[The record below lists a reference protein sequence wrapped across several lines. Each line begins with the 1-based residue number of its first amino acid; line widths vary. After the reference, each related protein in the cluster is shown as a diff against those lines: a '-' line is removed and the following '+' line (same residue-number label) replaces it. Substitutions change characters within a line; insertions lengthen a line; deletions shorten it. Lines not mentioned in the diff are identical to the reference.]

1 MIKSR
6 NISIKEVKTMKKIA
20 IDAMGGDHAPK
31 EIVEGVML
39 AAKEWEDVSY
49 VLYGDEKKIRE
60 YLTDETRITI
70 VHTDE
75 KIDSDDEPVKAIRT
89 KKQASM
95 VLAAQS
101 VKNNETDALFSAGN
115 TGALL
120 AAGLFIIGRIKGID
134 RPGLM
139 PTLPVLTDP
148 QKSFVFMD
156 VGANAE
162 CKVKNLVQFATLGSY
177 YAKFVLGVQNPKVAL
192 LNNGAEATKG
202 NELTKQAY
210 VELSQDS
217 TINFVG
223 NIEARELLHGGADV
237 VVTDGFTGNAVL
249 KAVEGTAM
257 SMVSL
262 IKQAIKGGNAKT
274 KLGGLLVKDALSG
287 IKDVLDYS
295 KLGGAVLFGLKSPV
309 VKTHG
314 SADRVAVYHTI
325 KQIRTML
332 QSGVIPDLVTY
343 FEKTEMNEQKEEQ

>member
-1 MIKSR
+1 
-6 NISIKEVKTMKKIA
+6 MKKIA

-39 AAKEWEDVSY
+39 AAKEWQDVSY
-49 VLYGDEKKIRE
+49 VLYGDETKIRE
-60 YLTDETRITI
+60 YLTDDTRVSI

-89 KKQASM
+89 KKHASM

-101 VKNNETDALFSAGN
+101 VKDKETDALFSAGN

-120 AAGLFIIGRIKGID
+120 AAGLFVIGRIKGID

-139 PTLPVLTDP
+139 PTLPVLTNP
-148 QKSFVFMD
+148 EKSFVFMD

-162 CKVKNLVQFATLGSY
+162 CKVKNLTQFATLGSY
-177 YAKFVLGVQNPKVAL
+177 YAKFVLGIENPKVAL

-202 NELTKQAY
+202 NELTKQTYEA
-210 VELSQDS
+210 LQQDN
-217 TINFVG
+217 TIHFIG
-223 NIEARELLHGGADV
+223 NIESRDLLYGGADV

-262 IKQAIKGGNAKT
+262 IKQTIKQGNVKT
-274 KLGGLLVKDALSG
+274 KVGGLLIKDALSG

-314 SADRVAVYHTI
+314 SADRIAVYHTI

-332 QSGVIPDLVTY
+332 ASGVISDLVTY
-343 FEKTEMNEQKEEQ
+343 FEQSENNENKEV